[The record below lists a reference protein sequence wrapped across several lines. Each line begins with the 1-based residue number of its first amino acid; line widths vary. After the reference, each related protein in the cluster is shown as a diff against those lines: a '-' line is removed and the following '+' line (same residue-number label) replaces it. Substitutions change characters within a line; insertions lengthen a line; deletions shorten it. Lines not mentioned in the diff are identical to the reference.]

1 MKRFNKAMEILKLVE
16 HSNRN
21 DKLLHKNEGENGLTY
36 FGIYQSA
43 HPKLKMWKTIES
55 YLKIEPDIKKCSVIL
70 SNVSD
75 LTGEVYRFYK
85 QEFWDKMGLDK
96 VNSGRICNE
105 MFIFGVN
112 VNWDKCNK
120 EVQKMIGVKDD
131 GIIGDK
137 TIAKINEVD
146 EEWFDKE
153 FDKVEMEYYERIVE
167 QKPHLA
173 KNLKGWFNR
182 SLVV

>member
-43 HPKLKMWKTIES
+43 HPKLKMWKIIEN

-96 VNSGRICNE
+96 VNSGHICNE

>member
-1 MKRFNKAMEILKLVE
+1 MSKFNKAMEILKLVE

-43 HPKLKMWKTIES
+43 HPRLNMWKTIES
-55 YLKIEPDIKKCSVIL
+55 YLKIEPDIKKCSIIL

-85 QEFWDKMGLDK
+85 QEFWNKMGLDK
-96 VNSGRICNE
+96 VNSGHICNE

-137 TIAKINEVD
+137 TITKINEVD

-153 FDKVEMEYYERIVE
+153 FDKVEMAYYERIVE

>member
-1 MKRFNKAMEILKLVE
+1 MKKFNKAMEILKLVE

-96 VNSGRICNE
+96 VNSGHICNE

-137 TIAKINEVD
+137 TITKINEVD
-146 EEWFDKE
+146 EERFDKE
-153 FDKVEMEYYERIVE
+153 FDKVEMAYYERIVE

>member
-43 HPKLKMWKTIES
+43 HPKLKMWKIIES

-96 VNSGRICNE
+96 VNSGHICNE

>member
-1 MKRFNKAMEILKLVE
+1 MNKFNKAMEILKLVE

-43 HPKLKMWKTIES
+43 HPKLNMWKTIES
-55 YLKIEPDIKKCSVIL
+55 YLKLESDIKKCSVIL

-96 VNSGRICNE
+96 VNSGHICNE

-167 QKPHLA
+167 QKPYLA

>member
-43 HPKLKMWKTIES
+43 HPNLKMWRTIES

-70 SNVSD
+70 SNVSA

-96 VNSGRICNE
+96 VNSGHICNE

>member
-43 HPKLKMWKTIES
+43 HPKLKMWKIIES

-96 VNSGRICNE
+96 VNSGHICNE

-120 EVQKMIGVKDD
+120 EVQRMIGVKDD

-137 TIAKINEVD
+137 TIAKINEID

-153 FDKVEMEYYERIVE
+153 FDKVEMAYYERIVE

>member
-1 MKRFNKAMEILKLVE
+1 MNKFNKAMEILKLVE

-43 HPKLKMWKTIES
+43 HPKLKMWKIIES
-55 YLKIEPDIKKCSVIL
+55 YLKLEPDIKKCSVIL

-96 VNSGRICNE
+96 VNSGHICNE

>member
-1 MKRFNKAMEILKLVE
+1 MKRFNKDMEILKLVE

-85 QEFWDKMGLDK
+85 QEFWDKMCLDK
-96 VNSGRICNE
+96 VNSGHICNE

-146 EEWFDKE
+146 EEWFEKE
-153 FDKVEMEYYERIVE
+153 FDKVEMAYNERIVE

>member
-1 MKRFNKAMEILKLVE
+1 MNKFNKTMEILKLVE

-36 FGIYQSA
+36 FGIYQTA

-55 YLKIEPDIKKCSVIL
+55 YIKIEPDIKKCSVIL

-85 QEFWDKMGLDK
+85 QEFWDKMSLDK
-96 VNSGRICNE
+96 VNSGHICNE

-153 FDKVEMEYYERIVE
+153 FDKVEMAYYERIVE

>member
-1 MKRFNKAMEILKLVE
+1 MKKFNKAMEILKLVE

-43 HPKLKMWKTIES
+43 HPKLKIWRIIES

-85 QEFWDKMGLDK
+85 QEFWNKMGLDK
-96 VNSGRICNE
+96 VNSGHICNE

>member
-43 HPKLKMWKTIES
+43 HPKLKMWKIIES

-96 VNSGRICNE
+96 VNSEHICNE

-137 TIAKINEVD
+137 TSAKINEVD

-153 FDKVEMEYYERIVE
+153 FDKVEMAYYERIVE

>member
-1 MKRFNKAMEILKLVE
+1 
-16 HSNRN
+16 
-21 DKLLHKNEGENGLTY
+21 
-36 FGIYQSA
+36 
-43 HPKLKMWKTIES
+43 
-55 YLKIEPDIKKCSVIL
+55 
-70 SNVSD
+70 
-75 LTGEVYRFYK
+75 
-85 QEFWDKMGLDK
+85 MGLDK
-96 VNSGRICNE
+96 VNSSHICNE

>member
-1 MKRFNKAMEILKLVE
+1 MSKFNKAMEILKLVE

-43 HPKLKMWKTIES
+43 YPKLNMWKTIEG
-55 YLKIEPDIKKCSVIL
+55 YLRLEPDIKKCSVIL

-75 LTGEVYRFYK
+75 LTEEVYRFYK
-85 QEFWDKMGLDK
+85 REFWDKMGLDK
-96 VNSGRICNE
+96 VNSSHICNE

-112 VNWDKCNK
+112 VGWYNCNK
-120 EVQKMIGVKDD
+120 EVQRMIGVVDD
-131 GIIGDK
+131 GIIGAK

-153 FDKVEMEYYERIVE
+153 FDKVEMAYYEKIVE

-173 KNLKGWFNR
+173 KNLKGWLNR
-182 SLVV
+182 ALVV